1 MRDAFFVN
9 KKKYSFL
16 TSDRHENFFPS
27 LFSFFSSSIFL
38 LNRLTAQITR
48 TNNNNNRKELTTNLV
63 EYYIVILLKKNA
75 AKERN
80 ETQSGGCGE

>member
-1 MRDAFFVN
+1 MRDAFFVH

-16 TSDRHENFFPS
+16 TADRHENFFPS

-48 TNNNNNRKELTTNLV
+48 TNNNNRKELTTNLV